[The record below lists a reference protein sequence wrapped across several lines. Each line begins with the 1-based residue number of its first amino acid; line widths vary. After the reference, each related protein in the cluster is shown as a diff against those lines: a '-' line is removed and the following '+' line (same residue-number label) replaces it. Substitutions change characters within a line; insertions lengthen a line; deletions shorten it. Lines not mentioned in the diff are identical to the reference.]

1 MSQKKALLDDGYND
15 DSEKILMSILNVPFL
30 ELGLCIY
37 IVLVF

>member
-1 MSQKKALLDDGYND
+1 MSQKKALLEDGYND
-15 DSEKILMSILNVPFL
+15 DSENILMSILNVLFL